1 MRPLPDLFAD
11 YAAYHQT
18 RGNKWFHRFG
28 IPMIMLTLLGML
40 ARVPVWEQV
49 TFGMVLIAFTSVIY
63 LMLDWRLG
71 ALMIVVSVAF
81 YVAGAALP
89 MAANVAI
96 FVLGWIFQFIGHSV
110 YEHKQP
116 AFMKNA
122 MHLLIGPLWILN
134 DAVPVVRQPSNPVL
148 GLSGDRVVEAPRPDR
163 ATT

>member
-1 MRPLPDLFAD
+1 MRALPDLFAD
-11 YAAYHQT
+11 YAAYHRT
-18 RGNKWFHRFG
+18 PGNKLFHRMG

-40 ARVPVWEQV
+40 ARVQIWEQL
-49 TFGMVLIAFTSVIY
+49 TAGIVLIAIASVIY

-71 ALMIVVSVAF
+71 ILMIVISALM
-81 YVAGAALP
+81 YVGGAAIP
-89 MAANVAI
+89 MTINVAL

-134 DAVPVVRQPSNPVL
+134 DVVPVVRPAPAT
-148 GLSGDRVVEAPRPDR
+148 EAQ
-163 ATT
+163 